1 VRCVAMVYTCPEK
14 QRLPVLLPTG
24 GAGLHRKGASHN
36 SDAVWAVRSFA
47 RHAGVGEA
55 AIHGPQKTLDRP
67 ERVAANR

>member
-1 VRCVAMVYTCPEK
+1 MCRYGLH
-14 QRLPVLLPTG
+14 LPRETALASPPAHW

-36 SDAVWAVRSFA
+36 SDAVWAVQSFA

-55 AIHGPQKTLDRP
+55 AIHDPQKTLDRP

>member
-1 VRCVAMVYTCPEK
+1 VSLWSTLAQRNSACQSSCP
-14 QRLPVLLPTG
+14 LG